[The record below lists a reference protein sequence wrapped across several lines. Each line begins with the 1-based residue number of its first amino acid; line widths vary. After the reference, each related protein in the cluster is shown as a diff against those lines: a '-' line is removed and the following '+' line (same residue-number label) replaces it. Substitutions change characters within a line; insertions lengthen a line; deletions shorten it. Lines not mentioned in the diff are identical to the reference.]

1 MKVTIKSPAGERTY
15 EMLEPMAE
23 TLSFMASMFAAATT
37 EAPAA
42 ADEEPLPAAPL
53 EEEIEDRPV
62 STPPHRRSRVENLFG
77 DKKDWPM
84 NTAAKTPQDD
94 AGDDEGYKGFLLME
108 CEECGKIKGFCARK
122 PITSYRCDDCG
133 HITQLKNLR
142 PAFLKCKCGRE
153 YKYKTNAKGYLI
165 TYNCLDCGSPVDLEL
180 NSRETAYVT
189 VGNRDS
195 RGGTERSQYVFH
207 PHYTTYSMKRR

>member
-1 MKVTIKSPAGERTY
+1 MKVTITSPTGERTY
-15 EMLEPMAE
+15 EMPELTAV
-23 TLSFMASMFAAATT
+23 TLCFMASMFATATA

-42 ADEEPLPAAPL
+42 ADEEPLLAAPS
-53 EEEIEDRPV
+53 EEEIEERPV
-62 STPPHRRSRVENLFG
+62 SAPPHRRSRVESLFG

-84 NTAAKTPQDD
+84 NTAARTLQDA

-165 TYNCLDCGSPVDLEL
+165 TYNCLDCGNPVDLEL

-189 VGNRDS
+189 AGSRDG
-195 RGGTERSQYVFH
+195 RGGGGY
-207 PHYTTYSMKRR
+207 